1 MRQGQQGALPEHGAL
16 NSFDAS
22 ASDVTNCDKAIN
34 GLKQMSMDKCTN
46 SQAAQK
52 EQKVALSDITSK
64 YHKVDNR
71 LPIRP
76 LLSAKKNDSRTDEN
90 VFQKSEKQDDDA
102 LILRHIRVLQ
112 GISSIEG
119 MQMELCGRVGEK

>member
-1 MRQGQQGALPEHGAL
+1 MQNEPEKRTAFKPIESSSPMRQGQQGALPEHGAL

-76 LLSAKKNDSRTDEN
+76 LLSAKKNEYR
-90 VFQKSEKQDDDA
+90 
-102 LILRHIRVLQ
+102 R
-112 GISSIEG
+112 GP
-119 MQMELCGRVGEK
+119 